1 MATVGESRRLK
12 LANAT
17 GTPNDHMNMIGAQI
31 AFSRDG
37 KLLAASSQR
46 DGTIFLLE
54 AISGTEI
61 ARVEGSEDM
70 FKSLA
75 FSPDARILVTQF
87 SSSQIKR
94 EAVGPARHRPSRR
107 GGFSIPA

>member
-1 MATVGESRRLK
+1 VATVGESRRLK

-17 GTPNDHMNMIGAQI
+17 GTPIDHMNLIGAQI

-46 DGTIFLLE
+46 DGTILLLE

-61 ARVEGSEDM
+61 ARVEWSEDM
-70 FKSLA
+70 FKSLV
-75 FSPDARILVTQF
+75 FSPDARILATQF
-87 SSSQIKR
+87 SSSGSSEK
-94 EAVGPARHRPSRR
+94 P
-107 GGFSIPA
+107 